1 MFSFVNLI
9 LFIQECIEYCKL
21 DKIRSSG
28 LCVDDQIAYSHMEEL
43 CEEDETTMTKEI
55 LEHCNSMCHPAC
67 HEEIY
72 EVKYDELQFLHHL
85 CKKKDEACKSA
96 FITLQVFFRN
106 FRLTERIYEPKYREV
121 ELFSYIGGYMGMWLG
136 LSLVSVFDFFESLC
150 LVLYYPIKKR
160 IKKDN

>member
-67 HEEIY
+67 
-72 EVKYDELQFLHHL
+72 Q
-85 CKKKDEACKSA
+85 SA